1 MTRRN
6 MAIFEDAI
14 PTVLENEGGYVNDPN
29 DPGGETNF
37 GISKRAY
44 PLLDIKNLTKE
55 GATAIYLRDFWRFG
69 GIQSQSVATKV
80 FDMYVPAK
88 HNAIKV
94 LQGLVGATEDGAY
107 GSETERLVNLED
119 AARLLANFRIGMVQY
134 YIGVAQANP
143 AEAKFLAGWLKR
155 ARQ

>member
-1 MTRRN
+1 
-6 MAIFEDAI
+6 MALFEDAI
-14 PTVLENEGGYVNDPN
+14 PTVLENEGGYVNNPK

-44 PLLDIKNLTKE
+44 PDLDIKNLTVE
-55 GATAIYLRDFWRFG
+55 GATAIYLRDFWKFG

-80 FDMYVPAK
+80 FDMCVLAK

-94 LQGLVGATEDGAY
+94 LQELVNATVDGAY
-107 GSETERLVNLED
+107 GSETERLVNAELD
-119 AARLLANFRIGMVQY
+119 AARLLANYRIAMIDY
-134 YIGVAQANP
+134 FIEVARKNPDEAN
-143 AEAKFLAGWLKR
+143 FLKGWLKR